1 MLAHNATDLAL
12 GLADFMRRAQAAEAS
27 FSPNDAIIAD
37 FVRRNPLVVALS
49 TAAQLARHTG
59 VSKAAVVRFAT
70 RLGYPGFSELRDEL
84 RQRVIHSRAEPR
96 PAVLDESLN
105 SVRIFLSAKL
115 TSDLASLSGFVES
128 VDQAEL
134 LRCAELLIQPNARVF
149 VTGHRRGFALATLAH
164 RLFSWVRKGVQL
176 WRMEDLGVA
185 LALDDIAAGDMVLAF
200 ALRRYPRMTGVVL
213 EYARGIGATTIL
225 VTETLT
231 CPYVELAD
239 SVLLCPSGFSSALD
253 SSVPAVFCIETLAG
267 LMIQLLG
274 SDVDDRIRQL
284 HDAPHASR
292 LEDADG

>member
-1 MLAHNATDLAL
+1 MLAHDAIDLAV
-12 GLADFMRRAQAAEAS
+12 GMADFLRRAQAAEAS
-27 FSPNDAIIAD
+27 FSPNDATIAD

-84 RQRVIHSRAEPR
+84 RQRAIHARAESR
-96 PAVLDESLN
+96 PVVHESLD
-105 SVRIFLSAKL
+105 SVRIFLSTKL

-134 LRCAELLIQPNARVF
+134 LRCAELLVQPSARVF
-149 VTGHRRGFALATLAH
+149 VTGHRRGFAMATLTH
-164 RLFSWVRKGVQL
+164 RLFCWVRKGVQL

-185 LALDDIAAGDMVLAF
+185 LALDDIHAGDVVLAF
-200 ALRRYPRMTGVVL
+200 AFRRYPRMTGVVL

-239 SVLLCPSGFSSALD
+239 SVLLCPSGGSSALD

-267 LMIQLLG
+267 LMIQLVG
-274 SDVDDRIRQL
+274 PDVDDRIRQL
-284 HDAPHASR
+284 HDPPHASR
-292 LEDADG
+292 LEDAEG